1 MDQMTETKTKIK
13 KTQKKKKL
21 NNTRQEFCS
30 FNEKLKILKK
40 KEEGKCSG

>member
-1 MDQMTETKTKIK
+1 MTETKTKIK
-13 KTQKKKKL
+13 KTQKKKKKL

>member
-1 MDQMTETKTKIK
+1 MTETKTKIK
-13 KTQKKKKL
+13 KTPKKKKL

-40 KEEGKCSG
+40 KEEEKCSG